1 MLSRVS
7 SLRSRLCCTGSA
19 FSECAACVN
28 NLKEFW
34 CQFTCAPNQ
43 ADFLHPIALV
53 NVTDPSTKVNT
64 TALQMTL
71 DITPDLACGV
81 FDSCKG
87 TTKCRSVQ
95 TMKTCNGFLDY
106 QGQYEAI
113 GRGNYI
119 QFNYTAADT
128 AMNFPPQDCSNFTNS
143 DGTHSSCSCSSCQAT
158 CDKAGDTANNLGSLN
173 EQAAV
178 HPLHGANWVVVG
190 VLYASIFVLS
200 CALMFYRYKKAAS
213 AKAASQKAPPAS
225 TTAYQYLQST
235 QPPQ

>member
-7 SLRSRLCCTGSA
+7 SVRSRLCCTGSA

-143 DGTHSSCSCSSCQAT
+143 DGTHSSCSCSSLSSASSPMRWYTRQHAIYVCI
-158 CDKAGDTANNLGSLN
+158 C
-173 EQAAV
+173 V
-178 HPLHGANWVVVG
+178 HMYIYICICIYIHT
-190 VLYASIFVLS
+190 YTHI
-200 CALMFYRYKKAAS
+200 YTYIDR
-213 AKAASQKAPPAS
+213 
-225 TTAYQYLQST
+225 
-235 QPPQ
+235 

>member
-7 SLRSRLCCTGSA
+7 SLRSHRCTGSA

-158 CDKAGDTANNLGSLN
+158 CDKAGDTANNCPRCATCTASHQERGHYR
-173 EQAAV
+173 V
-178 HPLHGANWVVVG
+178 HEAREERQQQQPGREGAN
-190 VLYASIFVLS
+190 A
-200 CALMFYRYKKAAS
+200 
-213 AKAASQKAPPAS
+213 
-225 TTAYQYLQST
+225 
-235 QPPQ
+235 